1 MLKKL
6 HKIRTCL
13 HKKCMLENP
22 HTFLMKTG
30 SKFLDIRQ
38 YACEIS
44 IQSDEKSD
52 CASES
57 LWFLDV
63 TIILS
68 PLL

>member
-1 MLKKL
+1 
-6 HKIRTCL
+6 
-13 HKKCMLENP
+13 MLENP